1 MLWRCAGGLLYYHS
15 SSGVESSGMKRP
27 FLLLFAIALTSTFAV
42 GQCKSDAYSVISGS
56 LVRYPPLAQSAQIGG
71 DVVVSFDVDPNGNL
85 TNVRALSGHV
95 LLADSTAEM
104 VKSWKLKSE
113 DQVLKSVTNCHVVF
127 SYSIL
132 PPAKDPGCNELV
144 RPQILRVSFEGA
156 ARVQVTA
163 SPRYTHICDS
173 FGPAHR

>member
-1 MLWRCAGGLLYYHS
+1 
-15 SSGVESSGMKRP
+15 
-27 FLLLFAIALTSTFAV
+27 
-42 GQCKSDAYSVISGS
+42 
-56 LVRYPPLAQSAQIGG
+56 
-71 DVVVSFDVDPNGNL
+71 VVSFDVDPDGKPM
-85 TNVRALSGHV
+85 NVHALSGHV

-104 VKSWKLKSE
+104 VKSWKLQSE
-113 DQVLKSVTNCHVVF
+113 DQVLKSVTNCRVVF

-163 SPRYTHICDS
+163 SPRYTRFCDS
-173 FGPAHR
+173 FGSANR